1 MILDFGHIWA
11 SMSPLNKV
19 IFFFLLGMG
28 ILSIAVTVERLLA
41 FRRSAKE
48 SRAFAIGVAPLIQEW
63 RVEEIVELGDKH
75 KGSNLARLFAAI
87 TRRYIDAV
95 ADGGG
100 VSPVQL
106 SRNEAE
112 RRKEQLGAELRRGFG
127 ALATV
132 GSIAPFVGLLG
143 TVVGIIAAFQGIS
156 TGGGGGVSS
165 VMGGISE
172 ALIETAIGLM
182 VAIPAVIMFNYLTA
196 RVASID
202 LALARSAGELLDEI
216 DNNHGRPVSR
226 STAEQQ
232 AA

>member
-1 MILDFGHIWA
+1 MPLDFGHIWA

-28 ILSIAVTVERLLA
+28 ILSIAITVERMLA
-41 FRRSAKE
+41 FRRSARE
-48 SRAFAIGVAPLIQEW
+48 SRSFASKVGPLIQEW
-63 RVEEIVELGDKH
+63 RVDEIVELGDKH
-75 KGSNLARLFAAI
+75 RGSNLARLFASIA
-87 TRRYIDAV
+87 RRYLDAA
-95 ADGGG
+95 ADAGS
-100 VSPVQL
+100 VSPVEL
-106 SRNEAE
+106 ARNEAE
-112 RRKEQLGAELRRGFG
+112 RRKEQLSAELRRGFG

-182 VAIPAVIMFNYLTA
+182 VAIPAVMMFNYLTA
-196 RVASID
+196 RVSSID

-216 DNNHGRPVSR
+216 DNNHGRPVFR
-226 STAEQQ
+226 AAGEQ
-232 AA
+232 AAA